1 MTELQTLQS
10 QLAECKRHSDN
21 HRRSRDYHKETNAAL
36 RKEIE
41 KLNEDIEYWKV
52 EHDLLTDDL
61 LEYKRHHNAW
71 TTIGVVAICYSLAM
85 TVLFAWAV
93 RM

>member
-1 MTELQTLQS
+1 MEELFELQKKL
-10 QLAECKRHSDN
+10 EDCRRHSDN

-41 KLNEDIEYWKV
+41 KLQEDIEYWHT

-61 LEYKRHHNAW
+61 LESKRHHNVW
-71 TTIGVVAICYSLAM
+71 ITVSFVAICFSIGM
-85 TVLFAWAV
+85 IVLFFWAV
-93 RM
+93 RN

>member
-1 MTELQTLQS
+1 MTELQTLQT

-41 KLNEDIEYWKV
+41 KLNEDLDFWKV
-52 EHDLLTDDL
+52 EHDMLTDDL
-61 LEYKRHHNAW
+61 LESKRHHNAW
-71 TTIGVVAICYSLAM
+71 VTIGVVAICYSLAM

>member
-1 MTELQTLQS
+1 MTEITNLQS

-41 KLNEDIEYWKV
+41 KLNEDLDFWKV

-61 LEYKRHHNAW
+61 LESKRHHNAW
-71 TTIGVVAICYSLAM
+71 TTVSIVLMCYGLAM

-93 RM
+93 RL

>member
-41 KLNEDIEYWKV
+41 KLNEDLDFWKV

-61 LEYKRHHNAW
+61 LESKRHHNAW
-71 TTIGVVAICYSLAM
+71 TTIGVVAICYGLAM

>member
-1 MTELQTLQS
+1 MTELQTLQN

-41 KLNEDIEYWKV
+41 KLNEDLDFWKV

-61 LEYKRHHNAW
+61 LESKRHHNAW
-71 TTIGVVAICYSLAM
+71 TTIGVVAICYGLAM

>member
-1 MTELQTLQS
+1 MTEIAQLQS
-10 QLAECKRHSDN
+10 QLADCRRHSDN

-36 RKEIE
+36 RKEIDM
-41 KLNEDIEYWKV
+41 LNDSVKYWHA

-61 LEYKRHHNAW
+61 IESKRHHSAW
-71 TTIGVVAICYSLAM
+71 ATISIVAICYGLAM

-93 RM
+93 RL

>member
-41 KLNEDIEYWKV
+41 KLNEDLDFWKV
-52 EHDLLTDDL
+52 EHDMLTDDL
-61 LEYKRHHNAW
+61 LESKRHHNAW
-71 TTIGVVAICYSLAM
+71 TTIGVVAICYGLAM

>member
-1 MTELQTLQS
+1 MTEITNLQS

-41 KLNEDIEYWKV
+41 KLNEDLDFWKV

-61 LEYKRHHNAW
+61 LESKRHHNAW
-71 TTIGVVAICYSLAM
+71 ATVGIVLMCYGLAM

>member
-10 QLAECKRHSDN
+10 QLADCRRHSDN

-41 KLNEDIEYWKV
+41 KLNEDIEYWHT

-61 LEYKRHHNAW
+61 VESKRHHNAW
-71 TTIGVVAICYSLAM
+71 ATIGIVLMCYGLAI
-85 TVLFAWAV
+85 TVLFVWAI
-93 RM
+93 RS

>member
-71 TTIGVVAICYSLAM
+71 TTIGVVAIFYSLAM
-85 TVLFAWAV
+85 TVIFAWAV

>member
-1 MTELQTLQS
+1 MTELQTLQT

-41 KLNEDIEYWKV
+41 KLNEDLDFWKV

-61 LEYKRHHNAW
+61 LESKRHHNAW
-71 TTIGVVAICYSLAM
+71 TTIGVVAICYALAM

>member
-41 KLNEDIEYWKV
+41 KLQEDIEYWHT

-61 LEYKRHHNAW
+61 IESKRHHSAW
-71 TTIGVVAICYSLAM
+71 ATISIVAICYGLAM

-93 RM
+93 RL

>member
-1 MTELQTLQS
+1 MTEITNLQS

-41 KLNEDIEYWKV
+41 KLQEDLEYWHT

-61 LEYKRHHNAW
+61 LESKRHHNAW
-71 TTIGVVAICYSLAM
+71 TTVSIVLMCYGLAM

-93 RM
+93 RL

>member
-1 MTELQTLQS
+1 MTELQTLQT
-10 QLAECKRHSDN
+10 QLADCKRHSDN

-41 KLNEDIEYWKV
+41 KLQEDLDFWKV

-61 LEYKRHHNAW
+61 LESKRHHNAW
-71 TTIGVVAICYSLAM
+71 ATIGVVAICYALAM

-93 RM
+93 RL

>member
-1 MTELQTLQS
+1 MTEITNLQS

-36 RKEIE
+36 RKEID
-41 KLNEDIEYWKV
+41 KLQQDLEYWKV

-61 LEYKRHHNAW
+61 LESKRHHNAW
-71 TTIGVVAICYSLAM
+71 ATVGIVLMCYGLAM

-93 RM
+93 RL

>member
-1 MTELQTLQS
+1 MTEIAKLQS
-10 QLAECKRHSDN
+10 QLADCRRHSDN

-41 KLNEDIEYWKV
+41 KLNEDLEFWKV

-61 LEYKRHHNAW
+61 LESKRHHNAW
-71 TTIGVVAICYSLAM
+71 ATVSIVLMCYGLAM
-85 TVLFAWAV
+85 TVLFASAV

>member
-1 MTELQTLQS
+1 MTEITNLQS

-41 KLNEDIEYWKV
+41 KLQEDLEYWHT

-61 LEYKRHHNAW
+61 LESKRHHNAW
-71 TTIGVVAICYSLAM
+71 VTIGVVAICYALAM

-93 RM
+93 RL